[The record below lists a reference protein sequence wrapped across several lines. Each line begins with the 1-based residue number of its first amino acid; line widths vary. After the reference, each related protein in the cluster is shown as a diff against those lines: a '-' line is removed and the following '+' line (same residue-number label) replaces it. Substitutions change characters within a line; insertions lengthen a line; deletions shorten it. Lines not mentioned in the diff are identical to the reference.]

1 MGSVV
6 DLFAGPGGWDLA
18 ARELGLDPI
27 GLEWDPAACATRRAA
42 GLRTMECDVAAVDL
56 EAGWKESGVTGLIAS
71 PPCTAF
77 SMAGSGEGRGAV
89 EELAAALVD
98 MAEGETV
105 SAERLDA
112 VCGDPSAHLVLEPL
126 RWALALR
133 PEWIALEQVPPVLPL
148 WEVMARLLRERGYSA
163 WCGVLSA
170 EQYGVPQTRKRAI
183 LVASRVVQVWRPA
196 PTHQRYLPPVKV
208 EADEAALGLFA
219 VEPERRVHP
228 EDVDLLPW
236 VSMAQALGWDPM
248 ALVGFPRRNDLD
260 TEAEY
265 RERDLRAASQ
275 PAFNLTE
282 KARSWT
288 MRANAQANAAV
299 RALDEPA
306 PTITGGHDTGD
317 RVWIAD
323 TGCTRG
329 EGAVSPSSDRVRP
342 ADDAPAPCLTSRA
355 DQMEWR
361 HPSYDSRG
369 QRDGRTGEPNR
380 MRSAEEPAPTIAG
393 ESRNDSWVPPTGQAR
408 NSGPGAARDPR
419 PVDAP
424 SYTVRAEGSG
434 SHPSGVEWV
443 HDRPA
448 TTVAGDPRIAEPGH
462 KKDVDYPDA
471 PGRTTNA
478 VRVSV
483 EEAAALQ
490 SFPADYPWQGTKT
503 KQFQQIG
510 NAIPP
515 GLAYAVLREVISG
528 GR

>member
-89 EELAAALVD
+89 EEFAAALVD

-133 PEWIALEQVPPVLPL
+133 PEWVALEQVPPVLPL

-183 LVASRVVQVWRPA
+183 LVASRVRQVWRPA

-208 EADEAALGLFA
+208 EGDEAALGLFA

-228 EDVDLLPW
+228 EDVELLPW
-236 VSMAQALGWDPM
+236 VSMAQALGWD
-248 ALVGFPRRNDLD
+248 
-260 TEAEY
+260 
-265 RERDLRAASQ
+265 
-275 PAFNLTE
+275 LTE

-393 ESRNDSWVPPTGQAR
+393 ESRNDSWV
-408 NSGPGAARDPR
+408 
-419 PVDAP
+419 
-424 SYTVRAEGSG
+424 
-434 SHPSGVEWV
+434 

-462 KKDVDYPDA
+462 KKDVDYPGS
-471 PGRTTNA
+471 PGRMTNA

-483 EEAAALQ
+483 EEAAVLQ
-490 SFPADYPWQGTKT
+490 SFPPGYPWQGTKT

-515 GLAYAVLREVISG
+515 GLAYAVLREVVVD

>member
-56 EAGWKESGVTGLIAS
+56 EAGWKQSGVTGLIAS

-317 RVWIAD
+317 RVWVEGLRAGTNEHD
-323 TGCTRG
+323 VTRPV
-329 EGAVSPSSDRVRP
+329 EA
-342 ADDAPAPCLTSRA
+342 
-355 DQMEWR
+355 
-361 HPSYDSRG
+361 
-369 QRDGRTGEPNR
+369 
-380 MRSAEEPAPTIAG
+380 PAPTIAG

-462 KKDVDYPDA
+462 KKDVDYPGS
-471 PGRTTNA
+471 PGRMTNA

-483 EEAAALQ
+483 EEAAVLQ
-490 SFPADYPWQGTKT
+490 SFPPGYPWQGTKT